1 MKFKMSSDKPCD
13 SLYENAPLHKAV
25 SIITS
30 KRLAALP
37 VLNEQGKFIGTIGV
51 NALLEML
58 LPKSVRSALA
68 EDNDTIPS
76 LSFMDDNMDELKN
89 RLKHLSNAT
98 VGSLAKRDAP
108 VIYPDSPVMEAVLLL
123 LRGEDDVAMVDRE
136 THKFIC
142 MVSALDLLHTLNE
155 GGEKGT
161 L

>member
-1 MKFKMSSDKPCD
+1 MKIKINGAKP
-13 SLYENAPLHKAV
+13 SETLYENTPLHKAV

-37 VLNEQGKFIGTIGV
+37 VINEQGKFVGIIGV
-51 NALLEML
+51 NGLLEML
-58 LPKSVRSALA
+58 LPKAIRSALA
-68 EDNDTIPS
+68 GNNDSVPG
-76 LSFMDDNMDELKN
+76 LSFMDDNMDELRN
-89 RLKHLSNAT
+89 RLAHMSET
-98 VGSLAKRDAP
+98 PVGSLAKRDAP

-155 GGEKGT
+155 EVAK
-161 L
+161 

>member
-1 MKFKMSSDKPCD
+1 MKIKINGARPSDT
-13 SLYENAPLHKAV
+13 LYENTPLHKAV

-37 VLNEQGKFIGTIGV
+37 VINEQGKFVGIIGV
-51 NALLEML
+51 NGLLEML
-58 LPKSVRSALA
+58 LPKSIRSALA
-68 EDNDTIPS
+68 GNNDSVPG
-76 LSFMDDNMDELKN
+76 LSFMDDNMDELRN
-89 RLKHLSNAT
+89 RLAHLTETT

-155 GGEKGT
+155 EVAK
-161 L
+161 

>member
-1 MKFKMSSDKPCD
+1 MKIKINGARPSDT
-13 SLYENAPLHKAV
+13 LYENTPLHKAV

-37 VLNEQGKFIGTIGV
+37 VINEQGKFVGIIGV
-51 NALLEML
+51 NGLLEML
-58 LPKSVRSALA
+58 LPKSIRSALA
-68 EDNDTIPS
+68 GNNDSVPG
-76 LSFMDDNMDELKN
+76 LSFMDDNMDELRN
-89 RLKHLSNAT
+89 RLAHLSETT

-155 GGEKGT
+155 EVAK
-161 L
+161 

>member
-1 MKFKMSSDKPCD
+1 MKIKINGAKP
-13 SLYENAPLHKAV
+13 SETLYENTPLHKAV

-37 VLNEQGKFIGTIGV
+37 VINEQGKFVGIIGV
-51 NALLEML
+51 NGLLEML
-58 LPKSVRSALA
+58 LPKAIRSALA
-68 EDNDTIPS
+68 ANNDSIPG
-76 LSFMDDNMDELKN
+76 LSFMDDNMDELRN
-89 RLKHLSNAT
+89 RLAHLAETT
-98 VGSLAKRDAP
+98 VGSLAKRDAA

-155 GGEKGT
+155 EVAK
-161 L
+161 